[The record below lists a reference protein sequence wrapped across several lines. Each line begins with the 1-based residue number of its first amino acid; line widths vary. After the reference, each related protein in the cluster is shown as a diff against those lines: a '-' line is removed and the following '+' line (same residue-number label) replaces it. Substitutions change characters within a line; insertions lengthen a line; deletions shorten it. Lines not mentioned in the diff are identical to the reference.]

1 MYVSVCTNVP
11 LLVSDHES
19 GRRTIEPSSVL
30 TRCHRPL
37 PGYPAFLFVFV
48 RFYDHPRLE
57 YGYRR
62 SKYRQWTSL
71 SRLLGPDFTILFDVD
86 VLGGLEGV
94 DVVIRVLDAVTLLV
108 WRTDKRNKRNKR
120 KDVSLT

>member
-1 MYVSVCTNVP
+1 M
-11 LLVSDHES
+11 
-19 GRRTIEPSSVL
+19 
-30 TRCHRPL
+30 
-37 PGYPAFLFVFV
+37 
-48 RFYDHPRLE
+48 
-57 YGYRR
+57 
-62 SKYRQWTSL
+62 